1 MNRMLPTWTVP
12 TWISPTPERANS
24 ESSNRPESSNRGVP
38 MDPLLV
44 AASFAPMACAGV
56 GIACAGV
63 GVVYYMVVP
72 TLAAG
77 TQAVGADAL
86 NACGANVPPEG
97 VVFAMRGA
105 EELRGPLVVLQF
117 CCCVGSMC
125 SSSRTNVLNQAVF
138 AVAPPVWGIM
148 TTKGAQLSVKQGGEV
163 LCASL
168 VGYFTVTGTAVG
180 AVALVVLGGAVY
192 VAASEA
198 GRYQPIGPAQPLTD
212 ANQQAPDQQAPAQL
226 QMNTV
231 TDANQQAPAQ
241 QAPAQVQMT
250 P

>member
-44 AASFAPMACAGV
+44 AASLAPM
-56 GIACAGV
+56 ACAGV

-97 VVFAMRGA
+97 VEFAMRGA
-105 EELRGPLVVLQF
+105 ERLRAPLMGGQF

-198 GRYQPIGPAQPLTD
+198 VRYQPIGPAQPLTD
-212 ANQQAPDQQAPAQL
+212 ANQQAPDQQAPAQV